1 MLCDL
6 AGRLSPRLFYLS
18 GLVSMRKQ
26 FYEKVLPSQ
35 GVYCVT
41 EISKDKRVV
50 NRFAESLDEVD
61 RLVREINAEDKNV
74 FIALSSF
81 SGHSR
86 MSDYAL
92 YCRSFFVDLDVKPD
106 KPGHYKTK
114 AEAIEDLDH
123 FLKVTELPPPV
134 VVDSGNGIHAYW
146 PFEEAVPIA
155 EWKAYADKFKQLCL
169 DHMKIDPVVTADVTR
184 IMRCPETLNF
194 KTDPP
199 NPTKFLTDEINQYD
213 FGAFKDYLGDVV
225 IPVGSI
231 LDLIPKGLDEDTKQ
245 IAKFDNYET
254 TFQDIAEK
262 SIDGNGCN
270 QIKNAIINAKTL
282 TEPVWHSALSIARH
296 CSDWETAIHLLSEDY
311 AGYSPD
317 ATIRKAN
324 ETFGKPHSCNI
335 FEQRNPGGCD
345 GCPYK
350 GRITNPL
357 SIGRKFVAAPTQ
369 EVTKE
374 DAIRVEAN
382 PQEVPT
388 FPKAVLPYV
397 RGRSGGIYYVP
408 PAEIGED
415 GDKIQPEPMLI
426 STNEFFPVKRMYGE
440 SDGELFMVRIKL
452 PHEVREK
459 YISMGEMQSVD
470 CMKEIIGKA
479 GIAPTHQNL
488 WPKLVDYMTKWAHYL
503 QSQNAADKICRQM
516 GWTDDETF
524 LIGET
529 EVLGKGKTRRA
540 ASSPLIRDVS
550 RLLQPKGDYQVWKD
564 AVNKL
569 NRPELEMQAFGLFI
583 AFGSPLMRYTSTNG
597 MTFCFTGLSGVAKSG
612 SLYAALSVWGAPKP
626 LSVYDTTDNAFNLRA
641 MSLKNI
647 LMGMD
652 EVQEKPPEQ
661 ISKLIHF
668 ISQGKGKMRMQSSM
682 NAEREQQEV
691 ASMLCL
697 MSSNVSL
704 YDLIFS
710 KKANAS
716 GEIMRLLEYV
726 LTQPSY
732 LTLEYGKEIF
742 DPLHRNHGHAGV
754 QFMDRIISM
763 GDTEIRAR
771 IQKWSKR
778 FIASKLGS
786 NAAFRFYE
794 TAFSAI
800 FAGAEIANEAG
811 IITFDI
817 ERIYDKVMLET
828 IKVRDNTQKNQLT
841 DYESLISEFLNRH
854 WRSGTLIFDE
864 GRVVNEP
871 HGELVARVEIG
882 NSTQYVSK
890 TKFKEYLTSRSVGT
904 AEFEKAL
911 EKSAVKLE
919 SKKMRLSTGWKA
931 GMTTPPVHVYAFQYE
946 LPKELL
952 DDNKGSRA

>member
-1 MLCDL
+1 
-6 AGRLSPRLFYLS
+6 
-18 GLVSMRKQ
+18 
-26 FYEKVLPSQ
+26 
-35 GVYCVT
+35 
-41 EISKDKRVV
+41 
-50 NRFAESLDEVD
+50 
-61 RLVREINAEDKNV
+61 
-74 FIALSSF
+74 
-81 SGHSR
+81 

>member
-1 MLCDL
+1 
-6 AGRLSPRLFYLS
+6 
-18 GLVSMRKQ
+18 MRKQ

-335 FEQRNPGGCD
+335 FEQRNPGGCN
-345 GCPYK
+345 GCQYK
-350 GRITNPL
+350 GKITNPL

>member
-1 MLCDL
+1 
-6 AGRLSPRLFYLS
+6 
-18 GLVSMRKQ
+18 MRKQ

>member
-1 MLCDL
+1 M
-6 AGRLSPRLFYLS
+6 F
-18 GLVSMRKQ
+18 MRKQ
-26 FYEKVLPSQ
+26 FYEKALPSQ

-41 EISKDKRVV
+41 EISKDKRVI
-50 NRFAESLDEVD
+50 NRFAESLDEVE
-61 RLVREINAEDKNV
+61 RLVQEINAEGKNV

-86 MSDYAL
+86 MSDYAA

-213 FGAFKDYLGDVV
+213 FGAFKDYLGDVS
-225 IPVGSI
+225 IPASSI
-231 LDLIPKGLDEDTKQ
+231 LDLIPKGLDEDTRK
-245 IAKFDNYET
+245 IAKLDNYEV

-262 SIDGNGCN
+262 SLNDQGCN
-270 QIKNAIINAKTL
+270 QLKNAILNAKTL
-282 TEPVWHSALSIARH
+282 PEPVWHSALSIARH
-296 CSDWETAIHLLSEDY
+296 CTDWETAIHLLSEDY
-311 AGYSPD
+311 IGYSPD

-324 ETFGKPHSCNI
+324 ETFGKPHSCGT
-335 FEQRNPGGCD
+335 FEQRNPGGCN
-345 GCPYK
+345 GCPLK
-350 GRITNPL
+350 GQVTNPL
-357 SIGRKFVAAPTQ
+357 AIGRKFVAAPTE
-369 EVTKE
+369 EVSKE
-374 DAIRVEAN
+374 DTVRIEAN
-382 PQEVPT
+382 PEEVPV
-388 FPKAVLPYV
+388 FPKALFPYV
-397 RGRSGGIYYVP
+397 RGRAGGIYYVP

-415 GDKIQPEPMLI
+415 GDKIQPEPTLI

-440 SDGELFMVRIKL
+440 SDGELFLVRIKL

-459 YISMGEMQSVD
+459 YLSMGEMQSVD
-470 CMKEIIGKA
+470 SMKEILGKA
-479 GIAPTHQNL
+479 GIAPQHQTL

-503 QSQNAADKICRQM
+503 QSQNSADKICRQM
-516 GWTDDETF
+516 GWTINDETF

-529 EVLGKGKTRRA
+529 EVIGGGKTRRA

-569 NRPELEMQAFGLFI
+569 NRPEFEMQAFGFFI
-583 AFGSPLMRYTSTNG
+583 SFGSPLMQFTSTNG
-597 MTFCFTGLSGVAKSG
+597 MTFCFTGPSGAAKSG
-612 SLYAALSVWGAPKP
+612 SLYAALSVWGSPKP
-626 LSVYDTTDNAFNLRA
+626 LSVYDSTDNAFNLRA

-652 EVQEKPPEQ
+652 EVEEKPPEQ
-661 ISKLIHF
+661 ISKLIHL
-668 ISQGKGKMRMQSSM
+668 ISQGKGKMRMQSSV
-682 NAEREQQEV
+682 NAEREQQEI
-691 ASMLCL
+691 ASMLCF

-704 YDLIFS
+704 YDLILN

-726 LTQPSY
+726 LVPPSF
-732 LTLEYGKEIF
+732 LTLEMGKEIF
-742 DPLHRNHGHAGV
+742 DPLHRNHGHAGIEFINKV
-754 QFMDRIISM
+754 IDM

-771 IQKWSKR
+771 IKKWSNR
-778 FIASKLGS
+778 VTSTKLGS
-786 NAAFRFYE
+786 SAAFRFYE

-800 FAGAEIANEAG
+800 FAGAEIANEIG
-811 IITFDI
+811 IINFDL
-817 ERIYDKVMLET
+817 ERIFDKVMLET
-828 IKVRDNTQKNQLT
+828 IKIRDNTQKNQIT
-841 DYESLISEFLNRH
+841 DYEALIGEFLNDH
-854 WRSGTLIFDE
+854 WRRGTLIFDE
-864 GRVVNEP
+864 GRLVNEP

-882 NSTQYVSK
+882 NSTQYVAKS
-890 TKFKEYLTSRSVGT
+890 KFKQYLASKSVGT

-911 EKSAVKLE
+911 ERSSVKLE

-931 GMTTPPVHVYAFQYE
+931 GMTTPPIHVYSFQYE
-946 LPKELL
+946 VPKEML
-952 DDNKGSRA
+952 DDNQSSGA